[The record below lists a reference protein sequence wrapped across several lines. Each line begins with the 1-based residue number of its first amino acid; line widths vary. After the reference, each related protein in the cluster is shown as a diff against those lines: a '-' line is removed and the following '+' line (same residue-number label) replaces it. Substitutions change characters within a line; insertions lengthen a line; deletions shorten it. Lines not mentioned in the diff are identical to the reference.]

1 MGSATDE
8 EFFDL
13 VSSAVDA
20 RGRAE
25 VATACGASRAS
36 VDLWTERRNATHLK
50 PRAWIS
56 ATIRALLGEQQ
67 KDER

>member
-1 MGSATDE
+1 MTED

-13 VSSAVDA
+13 VSSAVEA

-36 VDLWTERRNATHLK
+36 VDLWTERRNAPHPK
-50 PRAWIS
+50 PRAWIA
-56 ATIRALLGEQQ
+56 ATIRALLGEQP